1 MKKKI
6 FLMFSAVILLVTLTI
21 VNVSAGM
28 HISTDWNGTSPTITF
43 TNGTDGVA
51 SYVHQNSFYEDQ
63 NCFSIYSRVSYSSWY
78 QGIAGEMVDPYCIPV
93 AINYTITY
101 SNISTPSS
109 KTLKY
114 TASRTVSEFTWRIPY
129 KSSGVATSI
138 NVHHKVN
145 CNDNTNYNSSYS
157 CVHVSQTCSYY

>member
-78 QGIAGEMVDPYCIPV
+78 QGIAGEMVDPYCNQLHYYLQQHFDSFVKNTEVYCIPD
-93 AINYTITY
+93 
-101 SNISTPSS
+101 S
-109 KTLKY
+109 
-114 TASRTVSEFTWRIPY
+114 
-129 KSSGVATSI
+129 
-138 NVHHKVN
+138 
-145 CNDNTNYNSSYS
+145 
-157 CVHVSQTCSYY
+157 